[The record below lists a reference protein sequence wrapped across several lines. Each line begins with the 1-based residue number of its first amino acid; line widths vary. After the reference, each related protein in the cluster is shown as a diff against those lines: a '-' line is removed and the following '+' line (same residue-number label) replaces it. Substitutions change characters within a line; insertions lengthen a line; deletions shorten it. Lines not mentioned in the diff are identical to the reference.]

1 MRSPSPFIFL
11 FFVCLA
17 FIGPTC
23 HSEPKQTLLYEYDFN
38 DGKIGPEWKNEGG
51 DWAIDNGKVVSRDAQ
66 NKDLVLMKALPT
78 DVAVEVEVVS
88 HSPKI
93 DVKFRT
99 HGDPAGGT
107 LHDAG
112 AYSFILGGWGGT
124 ISTIAR
130 MNEHE
135 PNRVEDKKAR
145 FEKDRVYKMKA
156 VKKGGK
162 IDWFIDGVKFLSY
175 DDSSPLAPPQFAY
188 FSFSNW
194 KTWCEFDN
202 LKIYKVE

>member
-78 DVAVEVEVVS
+78 DVAVEVEVHVEVEAKAKELENEHVTRMARTIEERLPNIISWYS
-88 HSPKI
+88 HP
-93 DVKFRT
+93 
-99 HGDPAGGT
+99 
-107 LHDAG
+107 
-112 AYSFILGGWGGT
+112 
-124 ISTIAR
+124 ISTGPLEGLNNKIKVLKR
-130 MNEHE
+130 M
-135 PNRVEDKKAR
+135 
-145 FEKDRVYKMKA
+145 
-156 VKKGGK
+156 
-162 IDWFIDGVKFLSY
+162 
-175 DDSSPLAPPQFAY
+175 AY
-188 FSFSNW
+188 GYRDMEFFS
-194 KTWCEFDN
+194 
-202 LKIYKVE
+202 LKILFIHESKFQLSGA